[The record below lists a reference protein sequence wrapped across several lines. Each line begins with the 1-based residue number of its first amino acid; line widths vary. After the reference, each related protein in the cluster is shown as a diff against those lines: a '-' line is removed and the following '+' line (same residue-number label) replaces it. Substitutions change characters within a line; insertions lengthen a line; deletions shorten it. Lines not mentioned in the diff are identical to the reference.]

1 MDVYLDA
8 SIPSGSQELHVENTE
23 VKEKY
28 GIYYKTRDQTV

>member
-1 MDVYLDA
+1 MDVDLDA

-28 GIYYKTRDQTV
+28 GKTRDQTV